1 MKGKFGKK
9 EAGGITLNSNV
20 IMIVG
25 LAAVTLFVGVAIQP
39 AISVSAVSSNV
50 GQVVVEEEH
59 VPCDCEK
66 QHTKD
71 AGCTTCVEAVF
82 HAVNYMKS
90 HVKSYIEYLR
100 SNGTYLLWTVDFA
113 CEVIEGLRLGFQD
126 SGFKIKINLTA
137 LNDTINIWVNKLYG
151 PQLHLI
157 TKISARIIAIYIG
170 ITMYLL
176 TFCY

>member
-9 EAGGITLNSNV
+9 EAGGITLNSSA

-25 LAAVTLFVGVAIQP
+25 LAVVTLFVGVAIQP

-50 GQVVVEEEH
+50 GQAVVEEEY
-59 VPCDCEK
+59 VPCDCEE
-66 QHTKD
+66 QNSKD
-71 AGCTTCVEAVF
+71 AGCKTCVEAVF
-82 HAVNYMKS
+82 HAVNYMKG

-100 SNGTYLLWTVDFA
+100 SRGVYLLWTMDFTF
-113 CEVIEGLRLGFQD
+113 EIIEGLKLGFQD
-126 SGFKIKINLTA
+126 SGFKIKINLTV

-157 TKISARIIAIYIG
+157 TRISARIIAIYIG

-176 TFCY
+176 TFCN